1 MHINTSLTTTLTI
14 GGNYKGDE
22 TMTELKNTIDVK
34 LAFPLWKGVLTLL
47 FGAIIWFIP
56 PPSGLAVT
64 AWHMF
69 AIFAATIFAII
80 LKVLPMGAVTM
91 IALIVSALTGVTPL
105 TAKGE
110 QVAALSGFAN
120 GTIWLIGIAMFISR
134 AVIKTGLGK
143 RVALWFISKCG
154 SSMLGVAYGLA
165 LSDLVLGPGIP
176 SASARGGGIMYPITQ
191 SIATAYQSEPGPT
204 ARKAGAFL
212 MLCVS
217 QIDAIVCTMFLTAM
231 AGNPLV
237 AELARS
243 QGVEISWTIW
253 FVGAIVPGIASLI
266 LLPLVLWFFYPPE
279 LKKTPEIPGIARQ
292 ELSKM
297 GPMSLAEKI
306 LALDFVLLILLWT
319 VGDIF
324 FAIPATLSAF
334 VGLAILLVSN
344 IMSWKNIAEEKTA
357 WDTMFW
363 FAVLVMMANALNKY
377 GMISW
382 ISEKI
387 VGYVGHFDW
396 LTVFLLLVLVYF
408 YTRYFFAS
416 AMAHISA
423 MYLAFLAVA
432 ISVGTPP
439 LFAALVLG
447 YTSNLSMGLTQY
459 SGGPGPAL
467 FGSGYNTTGQWWGV
481 SFIVSIASILIWL
494 LLGGAWMKLVG
505 FW

>member
-1 MHINTSLTTTLTI
+1 MKEEIPSVP
-14 GGNYKGDE
+14 
-22 TMTELKNTIDVK
+22 VK
-34 LAFPLWKGVLTLL
+34 LAFPLWKGVLSVLA
-47 FGAIIWFIP
+47 GAIIWFTP
-56 PPSGLAVT
+56 PPAGLEAN

-91 IALIVSALTGVTPL
+91 IALIVSALTDVTPL
-105 TAKGE
+105 AAKGDK
-110 QVAALSGFAN
+110 VGALSGFAN
-120 GTIWLIGIAMFISR
+120 STIWLIGIAMFISR

-143 RVALWFISKCG
+143 RVALWFIARCG
-154 SSMLGVAYGLA
+154 SNMLGVAWGLA

-176 SASARGGGIMYPITQ
+176 SASARGGGIMYPITR
-191 SIATAYQSEPGPT
+191 SIATAYNSEPGPT
-204 ARKAGAFL
+204 ARRAGAFL
-212 MLCVS
+212 MICVS

-231 AGNPLV
+231 AGNPLI

-243 QGVEISWTIW
+243 QGVEINWTIW
-253 FVGAIVPGIASLI
+253 FLGAIVPGIAALI
-266 LLPLVLWFFYPPE
+266 LLPLVVYLIYPPQ
-279 LKKTPEIPGIARQ
+279 LKKTPEIPEIARQ
-292 ELSKM
+292 QLKNM

-319 VGDIF
+319 VGDIVF
-324 FAIPATLSAF
+324 GIPATLSAF
-334 VGLAILLVSN
+334 IGLAILLIAN
-344 IMSWKNIAEEKTA
+344 IMSWKNIVEEHAA

-382 ISEKI
+382 ISDGI
-387 VGYVGHFDW
+387 VGYIGHFDW
-396 LTVFLLLVLVYF
+396 TTVFLVLVLVYF

-459 SGGPGPAL
+459 AGGPGPAL
-467 FGSGYNTTGQWWGV
+467 FGSGYNTTGQWWSISFAV
-481 SFIVSIASILIWL
+481 SLVSLAIWL
-494 LLGGAWMKLVG
+494 LLGGAWMKVLN

>member
-1 MHINTSLTTTLTI
+1 MNNS
-14 GGNYKGDE
+14 N
-22 TMTELKNTIDVK
+22 NTIDVK
-34 LAFPLWKGVLTLL
+34 LAFPLQKGVITLL
-47 FGAIIWFIP
+47 FGIILWFIP
-56 PPSGLAVT
+56 PPSGLSAN

-69 AIFAATIFAII
+69 AIFATTIFAII
-80 LKVLPMGAVTM
+80 LKVMPMGAVTM
-91 IALIVSALTGVTPL
+91 IALIFSALTGVTPL
-105 TAKGE
+105 SAKGE
-110 QVAALSGFAN
+110 TVGALSGFAN
-120 GTIWLIGIAMFISR
+120 ATIWLIGIAMFISR
-134 AVIKTGLGK
+134 AVIKTGLGR

-154 SSMLGVAYGLA
+154 SNMLGVAYGLA

-191 SIATAYQSEPGPT
+191 SIATAYNSEPGAT
-204 ARKAGAFL
+204 ARRAGAFL
-212 MLCVS
+212 MICVS

-231 AGNPLV
+231 AGNPLI

-243 QGVEISWTIW
+243 QGIEISWTTW

-266 LLPLVLWFFYPPE
+266 LIPLTLYFINPPQ
-279 LKKTPEIPGIARQ
+279 LKKTPEIPGIARE
-292 ELSKM
+292 ELKKM

-306 LALDFVLLILLWT
+306 LAFDFMLLILLWT

-324 FAIPATLSAF
+324 FSIPATLSAF
-334 VGLAILLVSN
+334 IGLAILLLSN
-344 IMSWKNIAEEKTA
+344 IMSWKNIIEEKTA

-382 ISEKI
+382 ISKGI
-387 VGYVGHFDW
+387 VGYVSHFEW
-396 LTVFLLLVLVYF
+396 LTVFLMLVLIYF

-432 ISVGTPP
+432 ISVGAPP

-467 FGSGYNTTGQWWGV
+467 FGSGYNSTGQWWGV
-481 SFIVSIASILIWL
+481 SFVVSIVSILIWL
-494 LLGGAWMKLVG
+494 LLGGAWMKAIG
-505 FW
+505 YW

>member
-1 MHINTSLTTTLTI
+1 
-14 GGNYKGDE
+14 
-22 TMTELKNTIDVK
+22 
-34 LAFPLWKGVLTLL
+34 
-47 FGAIIWFIP
+47 
-56 PPSGLAVT
+56 
-64 AWHMF
+64 
-69 AIFAATIFAII
+69 
-80 LKVLPMGAVTM
+80 M
-91 IALIVSALTGVTPL
+91 I
-105 TAKGE
+105 
-110 QVAALSGFAN
+110 
-120 GTIWLIGIAMFISR
+120 
-134 AVIKTGLGK
+134 
-143 RVALWFISKCG
+143 
-154 SSMLGVAYGLA
+154 
-165 LSDLVLGPGIP
+165 
-176 SASARGGGIMYPITQ
+176 
-191 SIATAYQSEPGPT
+191 
-204 ARKAGAFL
+204 
-212 MLCVS
+212 CVS

-243 QGVEISWTIW
+243 QGIEITWTTW
-253 FVGAIVPGIASLI
+253 FVGAIAPGIVSLI
-266 LLPLVLWFFYPPE
+266 LLPLVIYAIYPPQ
-279 LKKTPEIPGIARQ
+279 LKKTPEIPSIARE
-292 ELSKM
+292 ELRKM

-306 LALDFVLLILLWT
+306 LAFDFVLLILLWT

-324 FAIPATLSAF
+324 FSIPATLSAF
-334 VGLAILLVSN
+334 IGLMVLLISN
-344 IMSWKNIAEEKTA
+344 IMSWKNIIEEKTA

-382 ISEKI
+382 ISERI
-387 VGYVGHFDW
+387 VGYVGHFEW
-396 LTVFLLLVLVYF
+396 ITVFLLLVVVYF

-432 ISVGTPP
+432 VSVGVPP

-481 SFIVSIASILIWL
+481 SFVVSLASVAIWL
-494 LLGGAWMKLVG
+494 VLGGAWMKLVG

>member
-1 MHINTSLTTTLTI
+1 
-14 GGNYKGDE
+14 
-22 TMTELKNTIDVK
+22 
-34 LAFPLWKGVLTLL
+34 
-47 FGAIIWFIP
+47 
-56 PPSGLAVT
+56 
-64 AWHMF
+64 
-69 AIFAATIFAII
+69 
-80 LKVLPMGAVTM
+80 
-91 IALIVSALTGVTPL
+91 
-105 TAKGE
+105 
-110 QVAALSGFAN
+110 
-120 GTIWLIGIAMFISR
+120 MFISR

-165 LSDLVLGPGIP
+165 LSDVVLGPGIP

-231 AGNPLV
+231 AGNPLI

-243 QGVEISWTIW
+243 QGIEITWTTW

-266 LLPLVLWFFYPPE
+266 LLPLVLYAIYPPQ
-279 LKKTPEIPGIARQ
+279 LKKTPEIPAIARE
-292 ELSKM
+292 ELRKM

-334 VGLAILLVSN
+334 IGLMVLLVSN
-344 IMSWKNIAEEKTA
+344 IMSWKNIIEEKTA

-382 ISEKI
+382 ISERI
-387 VGYVGHFDW
+387 VGYVGHFAW
-396 LTVFLLLVLVYF
+396 ITVFLLLVLVYF

-432 ISVGTPP
+432 VSVGVPP

-467 FGSGYNTTGQWWGV
+467 FGSGYNTAGQWWGV
-481 SFIVSIASILIWL
+481 SFVVSVASILIWL
-494 LLGGAWMKLVG
+494 VLGGAWMKLVG

>member
-1 MHINTSLTTTLTI
+1 MSESN
-14 GGNYKGDE
+14 NK
-22 TMTELKNTIDVK
+22 IDVK
-34 LAFPLWKGVLTLL
+34 LSFPVWKGLVTLL
-47 FGAIIWFIP
+47 FGAIIWFTP
-56 PPSGLAVT
+56 PPSLLAEN

-69 AIFAATIFAII
+69 AIFATTIFAII
-80 LKVLPMGAVTM
+80 LKVMPIGAVTM
-91 IALIVSALTGVTPL
+91 IALIFSAFTGVTPL
-105 TAKGE
+105 NGKAD
-110 QVAALSGFAN
+110 QVSALSGFSN

-165 LSDLVLGPGIP
+165 LADLVLGPGIP

-191 SIATAYQSEPGPT
+191 SIATSYHSTPGPS

-212 MLCVS
+212 MLSVS
-217 QIDAIVCTMFLTAM
+217 QIDAIVCTLFLTAM
-231 AGNPLV
+231 AGNPLI

-243 QGVEISWTIW
+243 QGVEISWTTW
-253 FVGAIVPGIASLI
+253 FIGAVVPGIASLI
-266 LLPLVLWFFYPPE
+266 LLPLALYLFYPPE
-279 LKKTPEIPGIARQ
+279 LKKTPEIPEIARK
-292 ELSKM
+292 ELKDL

-306 LALDFVLLILLWT
+306 LALDFILLILLWT
-319 VGDIF
+319 VGDIVF
-324 FAIPATLSAF
+324 SIPATLSAF
-334 VGLAILLVSN
+334 IGLAILLLTN
-344 IMSWKNIAEEKTA
+344 IMSWKNITEEKTA

-363 FAVLVMMANALNKY
+363 FAVLIMMANALNKY
-377 GMISW
+377 GMINW
-382 ISEKI
+382 ISDHI
-387 VGYVGHFDW
+387 VSYVGHFEW
-396 LTVFLLLVLVYF
+396 LTVFLILVLVYF

-423 MYLAFLAVA
+423 MYLAFLVVA

-481 SFIVSIASILIWL
+481 SFLVSIVSILIWL
-494 LLGGAWMKLVG
+494 IIGGAWMKMIG

>member
-1 MHINTSLTTTLTI
+1 MNSSD
-14 GGNYKGDE
+14 NA
-22 TMTELKNTIDVK
+22 IDVK
-34 LAFPLWKGVLTLL
+34 LAFPLWKGIITLL
-47 FGAIIWFIP
+47 FGGLIWFIP
-56 PPSGLAVT
+56 PPAGLYAN

-69 AIFAATIFAII
+69 AIFAATILAII
-80 LKVLPMGAVTM
+80 LKVMPMGAVTM
-91 IALIVSALTGVTPL
+91 IALIVSALTGITPL
-105 TAKGE
+105 SAKGDA
-110 QVAALSGFAN
+110 VGALSGFAN
-120 GTIWLIGIAMFISR
+120 ATIWLIGIAMFISR

-154 SSMLGVAYGLA
+154 SNMLGVAYGLA

-191 SIATAYQSEPGPT
+191 SIATAYNSEPGPT

-212 MLCVS
+212 MLSVS

-231 AGNPLV
+231 AGNPLI

-243 QGVEISWTIW
+243 QGIEISWTTW
-253 FVGAIVPGIASLI
+253 FVGAIVPGVASLI
-266 LLPLVLWFFYPPE
+266 LLPLSLYIIYPPE
-279 LKKTPEIPGIARQ
+279 LKKTPEIPGVAREQ
-292 ELSKM
+292 LKKM

-306 LALDFVLLILLWT
+306 LAFDFILLIILWT
-319 VGDIF
+319 IGDIF
-324 FAIPATLSAF
+324 FSIPATLSAF
-334 VGLAILLVSN
+334 VGLAILLLSN
-344 IMSWKNIAEEKTA
+344 IMSWKNIIEEKTA

-382 ISEKI
+382 ISNEI
-387 VGYVGHFDW
+387 VGYVGHFEW
-396 LTVFLLLVLVYF
+396 LTVFLMLVLVYF

-432 ISVGTPP
+432 ISVGAPP

-467 FGSGYNTTGQWWGV
+467 FGSGYNSTAQWWGV
-481 SFIVSIASILIWL
+481 SFVVSIVSIFIWL
-494 LLGGAWMKLVG
+494 ILGGAWMKVIG
-505 FW
+505 YW

>member
-1 MHINTSLTTTLTI
+1 
-14 GGNYKGDE
+14 
-22 TMTELKNTIDVK
+22 MTELRNTVDVK
-34 LAFPLWKGVLTLL
+34 LAFPLWKGVLTVL

-56 PPSGLAVT
+56 PPAGLAVN

-105 TAKGE
+105 TAKGD
-110 QVAALSGFAN
+110 QIGALSGFAN
-120 GTIWLIGIAMFISR
+120 GTIWLIGIAMFTSR

-237 AELARS
+237 AELAGS
-243 QGVEISWTIW
+243 QGVEISWTTW
-253 FVGAIVPGIASLI
+253 FIGAIVPGIAS
-266 LLPLVLWFFYPPE
+266 
-279 LKKTPEIPGIARQ
+279 
-292 ELSKM
+292 
-297 GPMSLAEKI
+297 
-306 LALDFVLLILLWT
+306 
-319 VGDIF
+319 
-324 FAIPATLSAF
+324 
-334 VGLAILLVSN
+334 
-344 IMSWKNIAEEKTA
+344 
-357 WDTMFW
+357 
-363 FAVLVMMANALNKY
+363 LVMMANALNKY

-387 VGYVGHFDW
+387 VSYVGYFDW
-396 LTVFLLLVLVYF
+396 LTVFILLVLVYF

-432 ISVGTPP
+432 ISVGAPP

-467 FGSGYNTTGQWWGV
+467 FGSGYSTTGQWWGV

>member
-1 MHINTSLTTTLTI
+1 
-14 GGNYKGDE
+14 
-22 TMTELKNTIDVK
+22 MTEPNKPLEVK
-34 LAFPLWKGVLTLL
+34 LAFPLWKAALTIL
-47 FGAIIWFIP
+47 FGAIIWFTP
-56 PPSGLAVT
+56 PPDGLSLH
-64 AWHMF
+64 AWQMF

-91 IALIVSALTGVTPL
+91 IALIVSAFLGVTPL
-105 TAKGE
+105 SPGKSDK
-110 QVAALSGFAN
+110 VAALSGFAN
-120 GTIWLIGIAMFISR
+120 ATIWLIGIAMFISR

-143 RVALWFISKCG
+143 RVALWFIAKCG

-165 LSDLVLGPGIP
+165 LSDVVLGPGIP

-191 SIATAYQSEPGPT
+191 SIATAYQSEPGAT

-212 MLCVS
+212 MICVS

-243 QGVEISWTIW
+243 QGIEITWTTW
-253 FVGAIVPGIASLI
+253 FIGAIVPGIASLI
-266 LLPLVLWFFYPPE
+266 LLPLVIYAIYPPQ
-279 LKKTPEIPGIARQ
+279 LKKTPEIPAIARE
-292 ELSKM
+292 ELRKM

-306 LALDFVLLILLWT
+306 LALDFILLIVLWT

-334 VGLAILLVSN
+334 IGLMVLLVSN
-344 IMSWKNIAEEKTA
+344 IMSWKNIIEEKTA

-382 ISEKI
+382 ISARI
-387 VGYVGHFDW
+387 VDYVGHFEW
-396 LTVFLLLVLVYF
+396 ITVFLLLVVVYF

-432 ISVGTPP
+432 VSVGVPP

-467 FGSGYNTTGQWWGV
+467 FGSGYNTTGQWWGI
-481 SFIVSIASILIWL
+481 SFVVSIASIFIWL
-494 LLGGAWMKLVG
+494 ALGGAWMKLVG